1 MIKTETKA
9 KQNITKQLKLD
20 LKFFKS
26 EVQTMEQLKADN
38 KKIISE
44 LSNKIY
50 ELSSDDDLI
59 KNDDFIKRTIK
70 EQKHD

>member
-1 MIKTETKA
+1 MQKTNEK
-9 KQNITKQLKLD
+9 KRL
-20 LKFFKS
+20 
-26 EVQTMEQLKADN
+26 EQLKADN

-50 ELSSDDDLI
+50 ELSSDDDLMQ
-59 KNDDFIKRTIK
+59 NDDFIKRTIK

>member
-1 MIKTETKA
+1 MYNKIYKRVTK
-9 KQNITKQLKLD
+9 KKRL
-20 LKFFKS
+20 
-26 EVQTMEQLKADN
+26 EQLKAGN